1 MSSEVTVF
9 SDAGRAGDKK
19 TRKSSS
25 AGVALLGGHLLKAY
39 TRKQKIIAGSSAEA
53 ELYAAALAASEAE
66 GIESMM
72 IDLGFAVEPV
82 LITDAKAAEHI
93 LHRHGIERMKHID
106 VAHLWLQDEVKS
118 DRLRVRRIKN
128 DHNLADIGTK
138 ALSSKIIRK
147 HATAMGYVGTQESL
161 ESGGVMGLWIDESAW
176 KAQSKLEQFR
186 SEENVSGVNW
196 WPYQAEAAAATAVA
210 TAAKEFNRMRGG
222 GAC

>member
-1 MSSEVTVF
+1 MFDFGSVSSEVTVF

-19 TRKSSS
+19 TSKSSS
-25 AGVALLGGHLLKAY
+25 AGVALLGGQILKAY
-39 TRKQKIIAGSSAEA
+39 TRKQKIIAGRSAEA

-82 LITDAKAAEHI
+82 LITDAKGAEHI
-93 LHRHGIERMKHID
+93 LHRHGIGRMKHID

-138 ALSSKIIRK
+138 ALSSRIIRK
-147 HATAMGYVGTQESL
+147 LATAMGYVGTQESL
-161 ESGGVMGLWIDESAW
+161 ESGGVMGLWIDQSA
-176 KAQSKLEQFR
+176 
-186 SEENVSGVNW
+186 
-196 WPYQAEAAAATAVA
+196 
-210 TAAKEFNRMRGG
+210 
-222 GAC
+222 